1 MSDWM
6 TRRSDRS
13 RLGQILI
20 EKKLISQQQLDEAI
34 AVQARSGRR
43 LGEILA
49 EMKLITQAQVRGA
62 VRRQRSLRMAAA
74 LATALLGPLHAYA
87 AVAAAPAAAVSTRMP
102 GERESGR
109 ESGREFGRDSG
120 RDSGRGM
127 RAMSDAELG
136 EVVAQGRDDD
146 ALRDQARQAEL
157 RLIALAGQGGQP
169 GLQTAVQHALPNDGV
184 RVLGEL
190 AAVFNPLALLLSADT
205 TVRDVSYDPANS
217 QATLNRD
224 GSVTLRLPSTI
235 GEISFRNIRVG
246 SQPGPTFGSIEIH
259 DIDLRGT
266 TISVKPIA
274 R

>member
-6 TRRSDRS
+6 TRSTNRS

-20 EKKLISQQQLDEAI
+20 EKKLISQEQLDAAI
-34 AVQARSGRR
+34 RAQEQSGRR

-49 EMKLITQAQVRGA
+49 DMKLITQAQVRGA

-87 AVAAAPAAAVSTRMP
+87 AVAAAPAAAVSTRIG
-102 GERESGR
+102 GEREG
-109 ESGREFGRDSG
+109 EF
-120 RDSGRGM
+120 GRGM
-127 RAMSDAELG
+127 RALSDAELG
-136 EVVAQGRDDD
+136 EVTAQGSNDD

-157 RLIALAGQGGQP
+157 RLIALASQGGQQ

-190 AAVFNPLALLLSADT
+190 AAVFNPLALMLSADT

-217 QATLNRD
+217 QATVKKD

-246 SQPGPTFGSIEIH
+246 SHPGPTFGSIEIH

-266 TISVKPIA
+266 TISVKPIV

>member
-6 TRRSDRS
+6 TRSTNRS

-20 EKKLISQQQLDEAI
+20 EKRLISQEQLDAAI
-34 AVQARSGRR
+34 RAQQQSGRR

-49 EMKLITQAQVRGA
+49 DMKLITQEQVRGA

-87 AVAAAPAAAVSTRMP
+87 AVAAAPAAGVSTRIAGVRE
-102 GERESGR
+102 GE
-109 ESGREFGRDSG
+109 REFGRG
-120 RDSGRGM
+120 L
-127 RAMSDAELG
+127 RALSDAELG
-136 EVVAQGRDDD
+136 EVTAQGRDDD

-157 RLIALAGQGGQP
+157 RLIALATQGGQQ
-169 GLQTAVQHALPNDGV
+169 GLQSAAQHALPNDGV

-190 AAVFNPLALLLSADT
+190 ATLFNPLALMLSADT
-205 TVRDVSYDPANS
+205 TVRDVSYDPDNS
-217 QATLNRD
+217 HATLNKD

-246 SQPGPTFGSIEIH
+246 SHPGPTFGSIEIR

-266 TISVKPIA
+266 TISVKPIT

>member
-6 TRRSDRS
+6 TRSTNRS

-20 EKKLISQQQLDEAI
+20 EKKLISQDQLDAAI
-34 AVQARSGRR
+34 RAQQQSGRR

-49 EMKLITQAQVRGA
+49 DMKLITQAQVRGA

-87 AVAAAPAAAVSTRMP
+87 AVAAAPAAGVSTRLA
-102 GERESGR
+102 GEREG
-109 ESGREFGRDSG
+109 EREFGRG
-120 RDSGRGM
+120 LRGL
-127 RAMSDAELG
+127 SDAELG
-136 EVVAQGRDDD
+136 EVTAQGRDDD

-157 RLIALAGQGGQP
+157 RLIALATQGGQQ
-169 GLQTAVQHALPNDGV
+169 GLQAAAQHALPNDGV

-190 AAVFNPLALLLSADT
+190 ATLFNPLALMLSADT
-205 TVRDVSYDPANS
+205 TVRDVSYDPDKS
-217 QATLNRD
+217 HATLNKD

-246 SQPGPTFGSIEIH
+246 SHPGPTFGSIEIH

-266 TISVKPIA
+266 TISVKPIT

>member
-6 TRRSDRS
+6 TRNPDRS

-20 EKKLISQQQLDEAI
+20 EKKLISQEQLDAAI
-34 AVQARSGRR
+34 RAQARSGRR

-49 EMKLITQAQVRGA
+49 DMKLITQAQVRGA
-62 VRRQRSLRMAAA
+62 VRRQRNLRMAAA

-87 AVAAAPAAAVSTRMP
+87 AVAAAPAAAVSTRLP
-102 GERESGR
+102 GEREGV
-109 ESGREFGRDSG
+109 
-120 RDSGRGM
+120 RGM
-127 RAMSDAELG
+127 RALSDAELG

-157 RLIALAGQGGQP
+157 RLIALAGQGGQQ
-169 GLQTAVQHALPNDGV
+169 GLQTALQHTLPNDGV

-190 AAVFNPLALLLSADT
+190 AAMFNPLALLLSADT

-217 QATLNRD
+217 HATLNRD

-266 TISVKPIA
+266 TISVKPIT

>member
-6 TRRSDRS
+6 TGSTNRS

-20 EKKLISQQQLDEAI
+20 EKKLISQEQLDAAI
-34 AVQARSGRR
+34 RAQEQSGRR

-49 EMKLITQAQVRGA
+49 DMKLITQAQVRGA

-87 AVAAAPAAAVSTRMP
+87 AVAAAPAAAVSTRL
-102 GERESGR
+102 G
-109 ESGREFGRDSG
+109 ESGREFGR
-120 RDSGRGM
+120 GM
-127 RAMSDAELG
+127 RTLSDEELG
-136 EVVAQGRDDD
+136 EVTAQGGRNNDD

-157 RLIALAGQGGQP
+157 RLIALAAQGGQH

-190 AAVFNPLALLLSADT
+190 ATVFNPLAMLLSADT

-217 QATLNRD
+217 HATVNKD
-224 GSVTLRLPSTI
+224 GSITLRLPSTI

-266 TISVKPIA
+266 TISVKPIGH
-274 R
+274 

>member
-6 TRRSDRS
+6 TGSTNRS

-20 EKKLISQQQLDEAI
+20 EKKLISQEQLDAAI
-34 AVQARSGRR
+34 RAQEQSGRR

-49 EMKLITQAQVRGA
+49 DMKLITQAQVRGA

-87 AVAAAPAAAVSTRMP
+87 AVAAAPAAGVATRSA
-102 GERESGR
+102 GEREG
-109 ESGREFGRDSG
+109 EREFGRG
-120 RDSGRGM
+120 LH
-127 RAMSDAELG
+127 ALSDAELG
-136 EVVAQGRDDD
+136 EVTAQGRRDDELSD

-157 RLIALAGQGGQP
+157 RLIALGAQGGQQ
-169 GLQTAVQHALPNDGV
+169 GLQAAVQHALPNDGV

-190 AAVFNPLALLLSADT
+190 AAVFNPLALMLSADT

-217 QATLNRD
+217 QATVNKD

-246 SQPGPTFGSIEIH
+246 SHPGPTFGSVEIH

-266 TISVKPIA
+266 TISVKPIT

>member
-6 TRRSDRS
+6 TGSTNRS

-20 EKKLISQQQLDEAI
+20 EKKLISQDQLDAAI
-34 AVQARSGRR
+34 RAQEQSGRR

-49 EMKLITQAQVRGA
+49 DMKLITQAQVRGA

-87 AVAAAPAAAVSTRMP
+87 AVAAAPAAAVSTRV
-102 GERESGR
+102 G
-109 ESGREFGRDSG
+109 ESGREFGR
-120 RDSGRGM
+120 GM
-127 RAMSDAELG
+127 RTLSDEELG
-136 EVVAQGRDDD
+136 DVTAQGGRNNDD

-157 RLIALAGQGGQP
+157 RLIALAAQGGQQ
-169 GLQTAVQHALPNDGV
+169 GLQAAVQHALPNDGV

-190 AAVFNPLALLLSADT
+190 ATVFNPLALLLSADT
-205 TVRDVSYDPANS
+205 TVRDVSYDPGNS
-217 QATLNRD
+217 HATVNKD
-224 GSVTLRLPSTI
+224 GSITLRLPSTI

-246 SQPGPTFGSIEIH
+246 SHPGPTFGSIEIH

-266 TISVKPIA
+266 TISVKPLGH
-274 R
+274 

>member
-6 TRRSDRS
+6 TRSTNRS

-20 EKKLISQQQLDEAI
+20 EKKLISQEQLDAAI
-34 AVQARSGRR
+34 RAQEQSGRR

-49 EMKLITQAQVRGA
+49 DMKLITQAQVRGA

-87 AVAAAPAAAVSTRMP
+87 AVAAAPAAGVTRSA
-102 GERESGR
+102 GEREG
-109 ESGREFGRDSG
+109 EREFGRG
-120 RDSGRGM
+120 L
-127 RAMSDAELG
+127 RALSDAELG
-136 EVVAQGRDDD
+136 DVTAQGSNDD

-157 RLIALAGQGGQP
+157 RLIALGAQGGQQ
-169 GLQTAVQHALPNDGV
+169 GLQATVQHALPNDGV

-190 AAVFNPLALLLSADT
+190 AAVFNPLALMLSADT

-217 QATLNRD
+217 QATVSKD

-246 SQPGPTFGSIEIH
+246 SHPGPTFGSIEIH

-266 TISVKPIA
+266 TISVKPIV

>member
-6 TRRSDRS
+6 TRSTNRS

-20 EKKLISQQQLDEAI
+20 EKKLISQEQLDAAI
-34 AVQARSGRR
+34 RAQEQSGRR

-49 EMKLITQAQVRGA
+49 DMKLITQAQVRGA

-87 AVAAAPAAAVSTRMP
+87 AVAAAPAAAVATRMP
-102 GERESGR
+102 G
-109 ESGREFGRDSG
+109 ESGREFGR
-120 RDSGRGM
+120 GM
-127 RAMSDAELG
+127 RALSDEELG
-136 EVVAQGRDDD
+136 EVTAQGRREDELSD

-157 RLIALAGQGGQP
+157 RLIALAAQGGQQ
-169 GLQTAVQHALPNDGV
+169 GLQAAVQHALPNDGV

-190 AAVFNPLALLLSADT
+190 ATVFNPLALLLSADT
-205 TVRDVSYDPANS
+205 TVRDVSYDPGNS
-217 QATLNRD
+217 HATVNKD
-224 GSVTLRLPSTI
+224 GSITLRLPSTI

-246 SQPGPTFGSIEIH
+246 SHPGPTFGSIEIH

-266 TISVKPIA
+266 TISVKPIGH
-274 R
+274 

>member
-6 TRRSDRS
+6 TRRADRS

-20 EKKLISQQQLDEAI
+20 EKKLISQEQLDAAI
-34 AVQARSGRR
+34 RAQQDSGRR

-49 EMKLITQAQVRGA
+49 DMKLITQAQVRGA

-87 AVAAAPAAAVSTRMP
+87 AVAAAPAAAVSTRLP
-102 GERESGR
+102 GEREA
-109 ESGREFGRDSG
+109 GREFGR
-120 RDSGRGM
+120 GM
-127 RAMSDAELG
+127 RALSDAELG
-136 EVVAQGRDDD
+136 DVSAQGRNDD

-157 RLIALAGQGGQP
+157 RLIALAEQNGQQ
-169 GLQTAVQHALPNDGV
+169 GLQKAVQHALPNDGV

-190 AAVFNPLALLLSADT
+190 ATVLNPLTMLLSADT
-205 TVRDVSYDPANS
+205 TVRDVSYDPDNS
-217 QATLNRD
+217 RASVNKD

-235 GEISFRNIRVG
+235 GEISFNNIRVG
-246 SQPGPTFGSIEIH
+246 SQPGPTFGSVEIH

-266 TISVKPIA
+266 TITVKPIT

>member
-1 MSDWM
+1 MSDWT
-6 TRRSDRS
+6 TRSTNRS

-20 EKKLISQQQLDEAI
+20 EKKLISQEQLDAAI
-34 AVQARSGRR
+34 RAQAQSGRR

-49 EMKLITQAQVRGA
+49 DMKLITQAQVRGA

-87 AVAAAPAAAVSTRMP
+87 AVAAAPAAGVSTRIG
-102 GERESGR
+102 GEREG
-109 ESGREFGRDSG
+109 EREFGRG
-120 RDSGRGM
+120 L
-127 RAMSDAELG
+127 RALSDAELG
-136 EVVAQGRDDD
+136 EVTAQGRDDD

-157 RLIALAGQGGQP
+157 RLIALGAQGGQQ
-169 GLQTAVQHALPNDGV
+169 GLQAAAQHALPNDGV
-184 RVLGEL
+184 RVLCEL
-190 AAVFNPLALLLSADT
+190 ATFFNPLALMLSDDT
-205 TVRDVSYDPANS
+205 TVRDVNYDPDNS
-217 QATLNRD
+217 HATLNKD

-246 SQPGPTFGSIEIH
+246 SHPGPTFGSIEIH

-266 TISVKPIA
+266 TISVKPIT

>member
-6 TRRSDRS
+6 TRSTNRS

-20 EKKLISQQQLDEAI
+20 EKKLISQEQLDAAI
-34 AVQARSGRR
+34 RAQEQSGRR

-49 EMKLITQAQVRGA
+49 DMKLITQAQVRGA

-87 AVAAAPAAAVSTRMP
+87 AVAAAPAAGVATRIA
-102 GERESGR
+102 GEREG
-109 ESGREFGRDSG
+109 EREFGRG
-120 RDSGRGM
+120 L
-127 RAMSDAELG
+127 RALSDAELS
-136 EVVAQGRDDD
+136 EVTAQGSNDD

-157 RLIALAGQGGQP
+157 RLIALGAQGGQQ
-169 GLQTAVQHALPNDGV
+169 GLQAAVQHALPNDGV

-190 AAVFNPLALLLSADT
+190 AAVFNPLALMLAADT

-217 QATLNRD
+217 QATVNKD

-246 SQPGPTFGSIEIH
+246 SHPGPTFGSIEIH

-266 TISVKPIA
+266 TISVKPIV

>member
-6 TRRSDRS
+6 TRSTNRS

-20 EKKLISQQQLDEAI
+20 EKKLISQDQLDAAI
-34 AVQARSGRR
+34 RAQEQSGRR

-49 EMKLITQAQVRGA
+49 DMKLITQAQVRGA

-87 AVAAAPAAAVSTRMP
+87 AVAAAPAAAVSTRQ
-102 GERESGR
+102 GG
-109 ESGREFGRDSG
+109 ESGREFGRG
-120 RDSGRGM
+120 L
-127 RAMSDAELG
+127 RALSDEELG
-136 EVVAQGRDDD
+136 EVTAQGRKEDPLSD

-157 RLIALAGQGGQP
+157 RLIAMAAQGGQH
-169 GLQTAVQHALPNDGV
+169 GVQTAVQHALPNDGV

-190 AAVFNPLALLLSADT
+190 ATVFNPLALLLSADT
-205 TVRDVSYDPANS
+205 TVRDVSYDPGNS
-217 QATLNRD
+217 HATVNKD
-224 GSVTLRLPSTI
+224 GSITLRLPSTI

-246 SQPGPTFGSIEIH
+246 SHPGPTFGSIEIH

-266 TISVKPIA
+266 TISVKPIGH
-274 R
+274 

>member
-6 TRRSDRS
+6 TGSTNRS

-20 EKKLISQQQLDEAI
+20 EKKLISQEQLDAAI
-34 AVQARSGRR
+34 RAQEQSGRR

-49 EMKLITQAQVRGA
+49 DMKLITQAQVRGA

-102 GERESGR
+102 GE
-109 ESGREFGRDSG
+109 SGREFGR
-120 RDSGRGM
+120 GM
-127 RAMSDAELG
+127 RTLSDEELG
-136 EVVAQGRDDD
+136 EVTAQGGRNDD

-157 RLIALAGQGGQP
+157 RLIALAAQGGQH

-190 AAVFNPLALLLSADT
+190 ATVFNPLAMLLSADT

-217 QATLNRD
+217 HATVNKD
-224 GSVTLRLPSTI
+224 GSITLRLPSTI

-246 SQPGPTFGSIEIH
+246 SHPGPTFGSIEIH

-266 TISVKPIA
+266 TISVKPIGH
-274 R
+274 

>member
-6 TRRSDRS
+6 TGSTNRS

-20 EKKLISQQQLDEAI
+20 EKKLISQEQLDAAI
-34 AVQARSGRR
+34 RAQEQSGRR

-49 EMKLITQAQVRGA
+49 DMKLITQAQVRGA

-87 AVAAAPAAAVSTRMP
+87 AVAAAPAAAVSTRLS
-102 GERESGR
+102 GETGR
-109 ESGREFGRDSG
+109 E
-120 RDSGRGM
+120 SGRGM
-127 RAMSDAELG
+127 RALSDEELG
-136 EVVAQGRDDD
+136 DVSAQGRNDD

-157 RLIALAGQGGQP
+157 RLIALAAQGGQQ

-190 AAVFNPLALLLSADT
+190 ATVFNPLALLLSADT
-205 TVRDVSYDPANS
+205 TVRDVRYDPANS
-217 QATLNRD
+217 HATVNKD
-224 GSVTLRLPSTI
+224 GSITLRLPSTI

-246 SQPGPTFGSIEIH
+246 SHPGPTFGSIEIH

-266 TISVKPIA
+266 TISVKPIGH
-274 R
+274 

>member
-20 EKKLISQQQLDEAI
+20 EKKLISQEQLDAAI
-34 AVQARSGRR
+34 QAQARSGRR

-49 EMKLITQAQVRGA
+49 DMKLITQAQVRGA
-62 VRRQRSLRMAAA
+62 VRRQRNLRMAAA

-102 GERESGR
+102 GEREGGR
-109 ESGREFGRDSG
+109 EFGREFGRDL
-120 RDSGRGM
+120 
-127 RAMSDAELG
+127 RALSDAELS

-157 RLIALAGQGGQP
+157 RLIALAGQGGQQ
-169 GLQTAVQHALPNDGV
+169 GLQTALQHTLPNDGV

-217 QATLNRD
+217 HATLNRD

-266 TISVKPIA
+266 TITVKPIT